1 MSAFQAFASL
11 VGRQPSS
18 ARPRLTSG
26 RSAVG
31 ARWAVTGRPEAAPSV
46 LCAEGRAV
54 LRCSSASEKKWLPAR
69 LARAVPAF
77 SYGPHPVSLRR
88 KPAKRNGA
96 AEGSNP
102 SRSTRS
108 SGWRGNGAPGSAVTA
123 GETAP
128 FFCPWREAMLT
139 SGRGAGEDR

>member
-1 MSAFQAFASL
+1 MNAFASL

-54 LRCSSASEKKWLPAR
+54 LRRSSASEKWLPAR

-77 SYGPHPVSLRR
+77 FCPMHEVRR
-88 KPAKRNGA
+88 KP
-96 AEGSNP
+96 
-102 SRSTRS
+102 
-108 SGWRGNGAPGSAVTA
+108 V
-123 GETAP
+123 
-128 FFCPWREAMLT
+128 
-139 SGRGAGEDR
+139 RGAGEDR